1 MLYNKIFYGGKMTN
15 QLNKIGKSALS
26 IINST
31 IVVLPFMIFI
41 QIASKGSLLAVLPFV
56 LFYTFRMTGIFLIR
70 GIKTSFNSY
79 TLLKFSL
86 CCGALGCLLGALGS
100 LYFPLYIISG
110 FLLGLSGAWLPM
122 SNTSITYF
130 LKKNHRLTQTHLPLL
145 LGMFLLNGCV
155 LFFPAP
161 FKYLGFFLLY
171 GILYLFSFRNMDQ
184 LTDYQ
189 VETDDL
195 EGVSYKYLVLF
206 AIFSCLIF
214 FLRASRLLFNNVEF
228 DYFIYGFFFLIILYM
243 IVSSIFKDKIHRK
256 IAPKL
261 TYLTYLNGAVGNY
274 LFLFCSLYA
283 AGYYGHKQL
292 FLQFYLPYILG
303 IILAARVRTLLGRNV
318 MQYALL
324 GVVLGLGV
332 IAFTP
337 LFPVGVLLTST
348 FKGAL
353 NAWTTAQYE
362 GIATI
367 SEDKRIWVKYSLQNI
382 GSILHQFLLMLLG
395 SFIILQDGFSIRS
408 FFVITSTPVPTLR
421 SMQLMTSWNLIATSL
436 IILLIL
442 IYAAVYLRPKKH

>member
-1 MLYNKIFYGGKMTN
+1 MLAF
-15 QLNKIGKSALS
+15 
-26 IINST
+26 
-31 IVVLPFMIFI
+31 
-41 QIASKGSLLAVLPFV
+41 
-56 LFYTFRMTGIFLIR
+56 
-70 GIKTSFNSY
+70 
-79 TLLKFSL
+79 
-86 CCGALGCLLGALGS
+86 
-100 LYFPLYIISG
+100 
-110 FLLGLSGAWLPM
+110 
-122 SNTSITYF
+122 
-130 LKKNHRLTQTHLPLL
+130 HLPTT
-145 LGMFLLNGCV
+145 V
-155 LFFPAP
+155 
-161 FKYLGFFLLY
+161 
-171 GILYLFSFRNMDQ
+171 
-184 LTDYQ
+184 
-189 VETDDL
+189 
-195 EGVSYKYLVLF
+195 
-206 AIFSCLIF
+206 
-214 FLRASRLLFNNVEF
+214 
-228 DYFIYGFFFLIILYM
+228 
-243 IVSSIFKDKIHRK
+243 DKE
-256 IAPKL
+256 P
-261 TYLTYLNGAVGNY
+261 
-274 LFLFCSLYA
+274 LYA

-421 SMQLMTSWNLIATSL
+421 SMQLMTS
-436 IILLIL
+436 
-442 IYAAVYLRPKKH
+442 